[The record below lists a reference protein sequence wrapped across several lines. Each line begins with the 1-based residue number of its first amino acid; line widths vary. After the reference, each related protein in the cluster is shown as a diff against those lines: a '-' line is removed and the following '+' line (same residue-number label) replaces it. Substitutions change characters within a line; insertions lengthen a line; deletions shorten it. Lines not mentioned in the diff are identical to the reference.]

1 MRTMIFRISMITLIG
16 LAGCTTANDVALRQ
30 AQASIEQ
37 AREGQILAAGLAGSS
52 NWTAA
57 AVFVLVL
64 TLCLV
69 VLLITWSFINRRAVR
84 QAETQI
90 KLPVQN
96 KPRSQVGSLPG
107 VPFALLTPEE
117 QRFVMALRAQ
127 RVMLSQPALTPGQEM
142 QWQPVEDDA
151 INPWGQ
157 G

>member
-1 MRTMIFRISMITLIG
+1 MITRIFKITLIG
-16 LAGCTTANDVALRQ
+16 TLMTGCTTANDVALRQ

-69 VLLITWSFINRRAVR
+69 VLLITWSFINRRSAR

-90 KLPVQN
+90 RLPVQN

-107 VPFALLTPEE
+107 VPYALLTPEE

-127 RVMLSQPALTPGQEM
+127 RVMLSQPALQPGPEM
-142 QWQPVEDDA
+142 QWQPVEDEVD
-151 INPWGQ
+151 PWGQ
-157 G
+157 R

>member
-1 MRTMIFRISMITLIG
+1 MITRIFKITLIG
-16 LAGCTTANDVALRQ
+16 TLMTSCTTANDVALRQ

-96 KPRSQVGSLPG
+96 KGRSLVGSLPG